1 MKEINA
7 IYELLERGFR
17 FGYYVYNVKYPYF
30 HTVLGFKNDK
40 YYYVHFSGSYCVKRD
55 KDGIR
60 TTLEIERINV
70 NEFLRR
76 YFPTIAEDITEV
88 ENILEKVKGW
98 DE

>member
-1 MKEINA
+1 MREINI
-7 IYELLERGFR
+7 IYELLERGFV

-30 HTVLGFKNDK
+30 HTVFGVKSDK
-40 YYYVHFSGSYCVKRD
+40 SYYVHFNGSYSVKRD

-60 TTLEIERINV
+60 TMLEIQRMNA

-88 ENILEKVKGW
+88 ESILDKIGS